1 MIKLKFQKFLLQFIL
16 CLILTACKE
25 YPIPFDVNRNT
36 FYKNLDPIQQII
48 YKELI
53 TKSLEKDK
61 ISLVNLIKFDC
72 GGASNCYWHG
82 EILAKI
88 AYALGETELIKLA
101 LDMTNIEKRYLHL
114 LISAGL
120 EYGEF
125 KDKQKDLKIENEF
138 PNLNRILQVN

>member
-1 MIKLKFQKFLLQFIL
+1 MIKLKFQKLLSQFIL
-16 CLILTACKE
+16 CFVLTSCKE
-25 YPIPFDVNRNT
+25 YPIPFDVNQNT

-61 ISLVNLIKFDC
+61 IFLVNLIKFDC
-72 GGASNCYWHG
+72 GGASGCYWHG
-82 EILAKI
+82 EVLAKI
-88 AYALGETELIKLA
+88 AYVLGEVEIIKLTS
-101 LDMTNIEKRYLHL
+101 DMTNTEKRYLHL

-125 KDKQKDLKIENEF
+125 KGKQKDLKIENEF
-138 PNLNRILQVN
+138 PDLNRILQVD